1 MDVSFAVEITDL
13 KKSFAGRVVLD
24 RIQLNVAGGQVF
36 GLLGP
41 NGAGKTTLLRLVC
54 ALLRPDSGSVR
65 VAGHAVVENNV
76 QALAQLGVVNNA
88 MGLYERF
95 TGRENITLFGRL
107 AGMDKA
113 QIASRIEQLC
123 QTLDIG
129 AWVDQPAR
137 AYSTGMRQKILI
149 ARAVVHDPKVLILDE
164 ASNGLDIYA
173 RRGLLDFS
181 RQFADAG
188 GLVIYS
194 THVLSEA
201 ESLCDSAAIMDH
213 GKILFHGTT
222 AALREH
228 AVDGSLESAFFA
240 LANANRVAGK
250 AEARS

>member
-1 MDVSFAVEITDL
+1 MNFAVEITDL
-13 KKSFAGRVVLD
+13 KKSFAGVPVLNCINL
-24 RIQLNVAGGQVF
+24 RIPTGQVF

-65 VAGHAVVENNV
+65 VAGFEVRENNID
-76 QALAQLGVVNNA
+76 ALAQLGVVNNA

-95 TGRENITLFGRL
+95 SGRENVTLFGRL
-107 AGMDKA
+107 AGMGKA

-123 QTLDIG
+123 QMLDIG

-181 RQFADAG
+181 RQFAQAG

-201 ESLCDSAAIMDH
+201 ESLCESAAIMDQ
-213 GKILFHGTT
+213 GKILFSG
-222 AALREH
+222 AMSELRSH
-228 AVDGSLESAFFA
+228 VPDGDLESAFFA
-240 LANANRVAGK
+240 LANAYRAPAKVGATQ
-250 AEARS
+250 